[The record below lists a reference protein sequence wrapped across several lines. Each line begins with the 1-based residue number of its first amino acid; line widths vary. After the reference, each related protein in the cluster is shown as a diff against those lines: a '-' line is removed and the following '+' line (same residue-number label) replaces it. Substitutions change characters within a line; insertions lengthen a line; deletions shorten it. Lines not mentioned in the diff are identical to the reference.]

1 MINNDNNMAITF
13 ADEMKQYSI
22 EIWRE
27 ILNHKFIIEL
37 SKGVLPLNKFL
48 FYLKQDHYFL
58 QEFAKFVQST
68 KQKTTDTKMK
78 K

>member
-37 SKGVLPLNKFL
+37 SKGASGDSVPPEMFEAYTI
-48 FYLKQDHYFL
+48 FYFTYININSNTSNFFRVSD
-58 QEFAKFVQST
+58 VP
-68 KQKTTDTKMK
+68 
-78 K
+78 